1 MNNGNIVTFK
11 KAKPA
16 HKVKLYFPKDTTAV
30 IGHTRFTT
38 QGSEKNNY
46 NNHPFEGS
54 TDTHTFALAHN
65 GVLYND
71 KELRREK
78 NLPDT
83 AIETDTYI
91 AVQLL
96 ENENVVD
103 SNSIKTMAEAV
114 TGSFVFTILR
124 DDNTLFL
131 VKGDNPI
138 TLLHYPELGL
148 YMNYTVIV
156 LTAVLLTEM
165 GIKVD
170 VEGVSDICVKLH
182 ENLSANA
189 EPGKNLVIRIFNYI
203 CCEYRNL
210 KGIKWTTDKEG
221 MPLKVEIIET
231 TFEKIVTKCGFS
243 DIASAVKFLLNDGYI
258 VRPETGRRKAKI
270 SIDGVSAYGYRFDL
284 NKVEEAFDVINDA
297 VYSNVKKYKS
307 ADPFSDDTLD
317 IINDEEAIIHAGNYR
332 VENHKEAVSGRAFV
346 L

>member
-1 MNNGNIVTFK
+1 MCAIFGFLDYGKKVSASTLKRLLSALSVVAESRCTDATGISYVNNGNIVTFK

-78 NLPDT
+78 HLPDT
-83 AIETDTYI
+83 AIETDSYI
-91 AVQLL
+91 AVQLIEH
-96 ENENVVD
+96 ENIVD

-138 TLLHYPELGL
+138 TLLHFHELGL
-148 YMNYTVIV
+148 YIYAST
-156 LTAVLLTEM
+156 TAIL
-165 GIKVD
+165 
-170 VEGVSDICVKLH
+170 
-182 ENLSANA
+182 NA
-189 EPGKNLVIRIFNYI
+189 AMK
-203 CCEYRNL
+203 
-210 KGIKWTTDKEG
+210 
-221 MPLKVEIIET
+221 
-231 TFEKIVTKCGFS
+231 
-243 DIASAVKFLLNDGYI
+243 AVKFSGVCNEVKVNDG
-258 VRPETGRRKAKI
+258 
-270 SIDGVSAYGYRFDL
+270 
-284 NKVEEAFDVINDA
+284 
-297 VYSNVKKYKS
+297 
-307 ADPFSDDTLD
+307 D
-317 IINDEEAIIHAGNYR
+317 IIRIDSDGKLSVSTFEQKIQKFNYR
-332 VENHKEAVSGRAFV
+332 N
-346 L
+346 